1 MAVLKPVLKSFPV
14 GALQKDNF
22 RDENLEMVQS
32 NSGTAWSSLKNHP
45 MLSGRLIT
53 DVEVSATEVLVAHKL
68 GRVPKG
74 YFLASATTPIVIYTT
89 GMDNKFLK
97 IASSGPDTISLWVF

>member
-1 MAVLKPVLKSFPV
+1 MAVLKSFPIA
-14 GALQKDNF
+14 ALQKDNF
-22 RDENLEMVQS
+22 QDENLEMVQG
-32 NSGTAWSSLKNHP
+32 NSASAWGSLKNHP

-53 DVEVSATEVLVAHKL
+53 GISVSATATSVAHKL